1 MAVRPSKAL
10 SIVSAGVGW
19 VAVVAVLACAVMPT
33 TALAQPVAPPPNT
46 PRSITLGGGV
56 TGQAAS
62 YVPNVPL
69 SARANQNLGGSAGL
83 VYAHG
88 MEFVRYT
95 AINNPEARG
104 VNNPNFRF
112 GRVTQEFAIGR
123 FEVPRAVWVEFYDA
137 LLYVNDN
144 SAPGQG
150 VAWAQFPSGG
160 RPTNIPGQEM
170 RPVGGISWRT
180 AAILC
185 NWLHN
190 DRQWTREAFASGAYD
205 ISTFGWDP
213 VNGRRFTD
221 QREASAGAR
230 FRLPQWNE
238 WTAATHYDPSAAT
251 PAGADGPGRWW
262 QQPLTSDAAPVYG
275 LPRAIVNGQQAQA
288 NAGTGA
294 SGVLLGSYSTAQT
307 PWGLLDTAG
316 GMTEWT
322 ETYSESPF
330 SGVNARSFDGSS
342 WRGSTILDFA
352 SLDGGDD
359 PSIPDWEYGVRLIH
373 MVPTPSSA
381 VLLGLSCVVVTCRN
395 RRR

>member
-1 MAVRPSKAL
+1 MAVRAKSNEH
-10 SIVSAGVGW
+10 VRVM
-19 VAVVAVLACAVMPT
+19 VASTAVLAMASV
-33 TALAQPVAPPPNT
+33 AFAQPAPRP
-46 PRSITLGGGV
+46 ITLGGGV

-62 YVPNVPL
+62 YVPNIPL
-69 SARANQNLGGSAGL
+69 SARANQNVGGSSGL

-95 AINNPEARG
+95 AVNNPEARG

-160 RPTNIPGQEM
+160 RPTNIPGREM
-170 RPVGGISWRT
+170 QPVGGISWRT

-221 QREASAGAR
+221 QREASPGAR
-230 FRLPQWNE
+230 VRLPQWNE

-275 LPRAIVNGQQAQA
+275 LPGAVINGQQAQA
-288 NAGTGA
+288 NAGTGN
-294 SGVLLGSYSTAQT
+294 SGVLLGSYATAQT
-307 PWGLLDTAG
+307 PWGLLDAAG
-316 GMTEWT
+316 GMTEWM
-322 ETYSESPF
+322 ETF
-330 SGVNARSFDGSS
+330 DTDGLTDARAIDGSNWIGETEFDRFS
-342 WRGSTILDFA
+342 FV
-352 SLDGGDD
+352 GGEA
-359 PSIPDWEYGVRLIH
+359 PSVPDLTLGVRLIYT
-373 MVPTPSSA
+373 VPSPSSA
-381 VLLGLSCVVVTCRN
+381 LLVGCFVVLAGN

>member
-1 MAVRPSKAL
+1 
-10 SIVSAGVGW
+10 
-19 VAVVAVLACAVMPT
+19 
-33 TALAQPVAPPPNT
+33 
-46 PRSITLGGGV
+46 
-56 TGQAAS
+56 
-62 YVPNVPL
+62 
-69 SARANQNLGGSAGL
+69 
-83 VYAHG
+83 
-88 MEFVRYT
+88 VRYT

-160 RPTNIPGQEM
+160 RPTNVPGQEM

-190 DRQWTREAFASGAYD
+190 NRQWTREAFASGAYD

-213 VNGRRFTD
+213 VIGRRFTD
-221 QREASAGAR
+221 QREASPGAR
-230 FRLPQWNE
+230 FRLPTRNE
-238 WTAATHYDPSAAT
+238 WVTAVHGDPNGDG
-251 PAGADGPGRWW
+251 AGQARWW

-275 LPRAIVNGQQAQA
+275 MPGAVVNGQQAQA
-288 NAGTGA
+288 NAGTGN
-294 SGVLLGSYSTAQT
+294 SGVLLGSYAAAQT
-307 PWGLLDTAG
+307 PWGLLDAAG
-316 GMTEWT
+316 GMTEWS
-322 ETYSESPF
+322 ETVDEERFTGINY
-330 SGVNARSFDGSS
+330 RSNDGSS
-342 WRGSTILDFA
+342 WLRVSTSDQILGYA
-352 SLDGGDD
+352 GEA
-359 PSIPDWEYGVRLIH
+359 PSVPDWEFGVRLVYS
-373 MVPTPSSA
+373 VPSPSSA